1 MNLMTLL
8 KPKGEI
14 EYLHKEDTL
23 RQGLERMRIYGYTAL
38 PVIDEDGC
46 YAGSVNEGDFL
57 WYMLTYHKC
66 DMQELESFQIKEI
79 IRKDW
84 MPPVY
89 VYATIDEMIE
99 RASNQNYVPV
109 VDDRNV
115 FIGIITRR
123 DIINAFRRQQDQQTD
138 QNEGI
143 KIQTLNQSIGF
154 RWQPALKHIM
164 RIMMVLSFVMEQT
177 RWHLRR
183 QHFLI

>member
-1 MNLMTLL
+1 MKLMKIL
-8 KPKGEI
+8 KPKG
-14 EYLHKEDTL
+14 DN
-23 RQGLERMRIYGYTAL
+23 ERMRIYGYTAL

-123 DIINAFRRQQDQQTD
+123 DIINAFRRQQDQQAN

-143 KIQTLNQSIGF
+143 KVQTE
-154 RWQPALKHIM
+154 
-164 RIMMVLSFVMEQT
+164 RIMHVV
-177 RWHLRR
+177 
-183 QHFLI
+183 

>member
-1 MNLMTLL
+1 
-8 KPKGEI
+8 
-14 EYLHKEDTL
+14 
-23 RQGLERMRIYGYTAL
+23 
-38 PVIDEDGC
+38 
-46 YAGSVNEGDFL
+46 
-57 WYMLTYHKC
+57 
-66 DMQELESFQIKEI
+66 
-79 IRKDW
+79 

-143 KIQTLNQSIGF
+143 KIQTE
-154 RWQPALKHIM
+154 
-164 RIMMVLSFVMEQT
+164 RIMHVV
-177 RWHLRR
+177 
-183 QHFLI
+183 

>member
-38 PVIDEDGC
+38 PVIDDNQRLA
-46 YAGSVNEGDFL
+46 YFVFRKDYDNHEGDFL

-123 DIINAFRRQQDQQTD
+123 DIINAFRRQQDQQAN

-143 KIQTLNQSIGF
+143 KVQTE
-154 RWQPALKHIM
+154 
-164 RIMMVLSFVMEQT
+164 RIMHVV
-177 RWHLRR
+177 
-183 QHFLI
+183 

>member
-38 PVIDEDGC
+38 PVIDE
-46 YAGSVNEGDFL
+46 GDFL
-57 WYMLTYHKC
+57 WYMLTYQKC

-123 DIINAFRRQQDQQTD
+123 DIINAFRRQQDQQAN

-143 KIQTLNQSIGF
+143 KVQTE
-154 RWQPALKHIM
+154 
-164 RIMMVLSFVMEQT
+164 RIMHVV
-177 RWHLRR
+177 
-183 QHFLI
+183 

>member
-8 KPKGEI
+8 KPKGDI

-23 RQGLERMRIYGYTAL
+23 RRGLERMRIYGYTAL
-38 PVIDEDGC
+38 PVIDENGC

-57 WYMLTYHKC
+57 WHMIAFHKC
-66 DMQELESFQIKEI
+66 DMQELEGFRIKEI

-84 MPPVY
+84 MPPVC
-89 VYATIDEMIE
+89 VYATIDEMVE

-123 DIINAFRRQQDQQTD
+123 DIINAFRRLQDQQIEAATRSQIS
-138 QNEGI
+138 QNSERKDSETSNEQYQNTGKL
-143 KIQTLNQSIGF
+143 KIQSE
-154 RWQPALKHIM
+154 
-164 RIMMVLSFVMEQT
+164 RIVHVV
-177 RWHLRR
+177 
-183 QHFLI
+183 